1 MASDVWCGPVDQAGI
16 KHSELR
22 LGEVFRLRPED
33 EVVAAGVERVQDED
47 VGGGDRGEGRGQ
59 EGGHQER
66 ARHPAASGA
75 LQRVAARVAVMISLP

>member
-22 LGEVFRLRPED
+22 LGEVCRPED

-47 VGGGDRGEGRGQ
+47 VGGGDRGEGGGQ

-75 LQRVAARVAVMISLP
+75 LQRVMMISLP